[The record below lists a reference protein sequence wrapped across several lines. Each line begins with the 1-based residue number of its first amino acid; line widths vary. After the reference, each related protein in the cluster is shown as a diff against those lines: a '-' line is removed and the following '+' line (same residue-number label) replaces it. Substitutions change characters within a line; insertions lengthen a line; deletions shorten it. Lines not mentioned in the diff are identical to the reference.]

1 MSFSTMKKI
10 QSVTVTGATQAAMEF
25 TNIPGTFDDLVMKV
39 SAREETTNNFEFALE
54 VNGSSSAIYNWRFI
68 QGNGASA
75 ISDNRSN
82 QTIGNAFVL
91 PSSNSTSS
99 TFGNAEIYIPN
110 YTSSTNKPISVDSVG
125 ENNGTTAYM
134 RMTAFLFA
142 STSSITSLAIKLSS
156 GDLNEFSTAVLYG
169 IKRN

>member
-1 MSFSTMKKI
+1 MPNTYDKIAQAVVGSGGAASISF
-10 QSVTVTGATQAAMEF
+10 TG
-25 TNIPGTFDDLVMKV
+25 IPSNYDDLIMKV

-142 STSSITSLAIKLSS
+142 SISSITSLAIKLSS
-156 GDLNEFSTAVLYG
+156 GELNEFSTATLYG
-169 IKRN
+169 IKKS

>member
-1 MSFSTMKKI
+1 MPGSYVKI
-10 QSVTVTGATQAAMEF
+10 QSGTVGSGGAASIAF
-25 TNIPGTFDDLVMKV
+25 TNIPDNYDDLIIKV
-39 SAREETTNNFEFALE
+39 SAREETTNSFEFALE
-54 VNGSSSAIYNWRFI
+54 INGSSSAIYNWRFI
-68 QGNGASA
+68 QGSGSSA
-75 ISDNRSN
+75 TVDNRSN

-91 PSSNSTSS
+91 SSSNSTSS

-110 YTSSTNKPISVDSVG
+110 YTGSASKSITVDSLG

-134 RMTAFLFA
+134 RMTTFLFA